1 MVRYYESMDSDD
13 PVIESALH
21 VLSKFKPKSVFL
33 YGSRG
38 RGDAKQDSDY
48 EIGVI
53 FDDDKYVHRSDIHA
67 AITDSQV
74 KAYPFKW
81 GELSSG
87 TFGHVFQKSIY
98 LREIIT
104 GGKTIAGERLI
115 EQISLP
121 HITTLDLIQR
131 LRFDI
136 GMALAAI
143 LSFRTGDMQTS
154 MEEFSKSCF
163 FGLRCLEIL
172 ELKTFPVGYEE
183 IYNLSSKLIIDP
195 DYRSVIEAAHKV
207 RNTGEPASIGILFD
221 NISLLDSLIEP
232 KILVAFNT
240 RGNENIL

>member
-1 MVRYYESMDSDD
+1 MNDDS
-13 PVIESALH
+13 VIKSTLQALTQ
-21 VLSKFKPKSVFL
+21 FKPKSVFL

-38 RGDAKQDSDY
+38 RGDAKPDSDY

-53 FDDDKYVHRSDIHA
+53 FDDDKYVQRSDIHA
-67 AITDSQV
+67 AITDPNI

-98 LREIIT
+98 LREIIM
-104 GGKTIAGERLI
+104 GGKTIAGEHLI
-115 EQISLP
+115 EQIP
-121 HITTLDLIQR
+121 PPPITTLDLIQR

-143 LSFRTGDMQTS
+143 LSFRAGDIRTS

-183 IYNLSSKLIIDP
+183 IYSLSAKLVMEP
-195 DYRSVIEAAHKV
+195 DYRAVIEAAHKA
-207 RNTGEPASIGILFD
+207 RETDEPASIDILFD
-221 NISLLDSLIEP
+221 NISLLDTLIEP
-232 KILVAFNT
+232 KVLAAFNAH
-240 RGNENIL
+240 GNENIL

>member
-1 MVRYYESMDSDD
+1 MDDD
-13 PVIESALH
+13 PVITATLQALA
-21 VLSKFKPKSVFL
+21 KFNPKSVFL

-38 RGDAKQDSDY
+38 RGDAKPDSDY

-53 FDDDKYVHRSDIHA
+53 FDDNKYVQRSDIHA
-67 AITDSQV
+67 AITDPNV

-98 LREIIT
+98 LREIIM
-104 GGKTIAGERLI
+104 GGKTIAGEHLI
-115 EQISLP
+115 EQVP
-121 HITTLDLIQR
+121 PPPITTLDLIQR

-143 LSFRTGDMQTS
+143 LSYRTGDIQTS

-183 IYNLSSKLIIDP
+183 IYSLSAKLVTEP
-195 DYRSVIEAAHKV
+195 EYRAVIEAAHAV
-207 RNTGEPASIGILFD
+207 RGTGKPASMDILFD
-221 NISLLDSLIEP
+221 NISLLDTLIEP
-232 KILVAFNT
+232 KILAAFNIH
-240 RGNENIL
+240 GNKDIL

>member
-1 MVRYYESMDSDD
+1 MNED
-13 PVIESALH
+13 PVIKSTLQ
-21 VLSKFKPKSVFL
+21 VLAQFKPKSIFL

-38 RGDAKQDSDY
+38 RGEANSNSDY

-53 FDDDKYVHRSDIHA
+53 FDDDKYVQRSNIHA
-67 AITDSQV
+67 AITNPQV

-87 TFGHVFQKSIY
+87 TFAHVFQKSIY

-104 GGKTIAGERLI
+104 GGKTIAGEHLI
-115 EQISLP
+115 EQIP
-121 HITTLDLIQR
+121 PPPITTLDLIQR

-143 LSFRTGDMQTS
+143 LSFRSGDMQTS

-172 ELKTFPVGYEE
+172 ELKTFPVSYEE
-183 IYNLSSKLIIDP
+183 IYSLSTKLVTEP
-195 DYRSVIEAAHKV
+195 DYRAVIEAAHKV
-207 RNTGEPASIGILFD
+207 RETGKSANINILFD
-221 NISLLDSLIEP
+221 NISLLDTLIEP
-232 KILVAFNT
+232 KVLAAFNA